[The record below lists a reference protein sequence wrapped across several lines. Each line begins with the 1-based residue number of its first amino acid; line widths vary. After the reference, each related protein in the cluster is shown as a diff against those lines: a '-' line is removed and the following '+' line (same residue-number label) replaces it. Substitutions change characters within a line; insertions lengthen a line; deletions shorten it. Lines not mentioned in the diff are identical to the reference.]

1 MKILNIG
8 SLNID
13 YVYQVDH
20 MVAPG
25 ETLMAFKRD
34 VYCGGKGLNQSIAM
48 SRAGLQVNHAGC
60 IGAEGMMLT
69 DLLKENDVNV
79 DAVEVLME
87 STGHAIIQV
96 DASGQNCILL
106 YGGANRL
113 LTKEYI
119 DDVLKD
125 SGKDDILLLQNEVNN
140 LDYIIDSAYEK
151 GLQIILN
158 PSPYDSALDACDMTK
173 ISLFLLNEVEGKQMT
188 GYEEP
193 DDIES
198 LKGDEETDKVY
209 ADAAGLTVSEYYEMR
224 SLNKKNNTLTLK
236 FDGYIC
242 AKIASREYV
251 FKDTLYDKYY
261 ESYQK
266 AIDDSDLSKASTVL
280 MEIYDFYVRQLI
292 ENADIKIY

>member
-125 SGKDDILLLQNEVNN
+125 YGKDDILLLQNEVNN

-151 GLQIILN
+151 GLQIVLN

-193 DDIES
+193 DDILTKLS
-198 LKGDEETDKVY
+198 KIYPNAKVVLTLGENGSVYQYGGERY
-209 ADAAGLTVSEYYEMR
+209 AQKAYSVDAVDTTAAGDTF
-224 SLNKKNNTLTLK
+224 T
-236 FDGYIC
+236 GYF
-242 AKIASREYV
+242 IAGMVEGKSPKEC
-251 FKDTLYDKYY
+251 L
-261 ESYQK
+261 
-266 AIDDSDLSKASTVL
+266 DLAAKASSIAVT
-280 MEIYDFYVRQLI
+280 RQGAAPSI
-292 ENADIKIY
+292 PYRNEVM

>member
-125 SGKDDILLLQNEVNN
+125 YGKDDILLLQNEVNN
-140 LDYIIDSAYEK
+140 LDYIIDSAYGK

-193 DDIES
+193 DDILTKLS
-198 LKGDEETDKVY
+198 KIYPNAKVVLTLGENGSVYQYDGERY
-209 ADAAGLTVSEYYEMR
+209 AQKAYSVDAVDTTAAGDTF
-224 SLNKKNNTLTLK
+224 T
-236 FDGYIC
+236 GYF
-242 AKIASREYV
+242 IAGMVEGKSPKEC
-251 FKDTLYDKYY
+251 L
-261 ESYQK
+261 
-266 AIDDSDLSKASTVL
+266 DLAAKASSIAVT
-280 MEIYDFYVRQLI
+280 RQGAAPSI
-292 ENADIKIY
+292 PYRNEVMRVD

>member
-125 SGKDDILLLQNEVNN
+125 YGKDDILLLQNEVNN

-151 GLQIILN
+151 GLQIVLN

-193 DDIES
+193 DDILTKLSEIYPNA
-198 LKGDEETDKVY
+198 KVVLTLGENGSVYQYDGERY
-209 ADAAGLTVSEYYEMR
+209 AQKAYSVDAVDTTAAGDTF
-224 SLNKKNNTLTLK
+224 T
-236 FDGYIC
+236 GYF
-242 AKIASREYV
+242 IAGMVEGKSPKEC
-251 FKDTLYDKYY
+251 L
-261 ESYQK
+261 
-266 AIDDSDLSKASTVL
+266 DLAAKASSIAVT
-280 MEIYDFYVRQLI
+280 RQGAAPSI
-292 ENADIKIY
+292 PYRNEVM

>member
-119 DDVLKD
+119 DEVLKD
-125 SGKDDILLLQNEVNN
+125 YGKDDILLLQNEVNN

-151 GLQIILN
+151 GLQIVLN

-193 DDIES
+193 DDILTKLS
-198 LKGDEETDKVY
+198 KIYPNAKVVLTLGENGSVYQYGGERY
-209 ADAAGLTVSEYYEMR
+209 AQKAYSVDAVDTTAAGDTF
-224 SLNKKNNTLTLK
+224 T
-236 FDGYIC
+236 GYF
-242 AKIASREYV
+242 IAGMVEGKSPKEC
-251 FKDTLYDKYY
+251 L
-261 ESYQK
+261 
-266 AIDDSDLSKASTVL
+266 DLAAKASSIAVT
-280 MEIYDFYVRQLI
+280 RQGAAPSI
-292 ENADIKIY
+292 PYRKEVI

>member
-125 SGKDDILLLQNEVNN
+125 YGKDDILLLQNEVNN

-193 DDIES
+193 DDILTKLSEIYPNA
-198 LKGDEETDKVY
+198 KVVLTLGENGSVYQYDGERY
-209 ADAAGLTVSEYYEMR
+209 AQKAYSVDAVDTTAAGDTF
-224 SLNKKNNTLTLK
+224 T
-236 FDGYIC
+236 GYF
-242 AKIASREYV
+242 IAGMVEGKSPKEC
-251 FKDTLYDKYY
+251 L
-261 ESYQK
+261 
-266 AIDDSDLSKASTVL
+266 DLAAKASSIAVT
-280 MEIYDFYVRQLI
+280 RQGAAPSI
-292 ENADIKIY
+292 PYRNEVM

>member
-96 DASGQNCILL
+96 DTTGQNCILL
-106 YGGANRL
+106 YGGSNRL

-125 SGKDDILLLQNEVNN
+125 YGENDILLLQNEVNN

-151 GLQIILN
+151 KMKIILN

-188 GYEEP
+188 GYVEP
-193 DDIES
+193 DDILTKLSEIYPNAEVVLTLGENGS
-198 LKGDEETDKVY
+198 VY
-209 ADAAGLTVSEYYEMR
+209 QYGGERYAQKAYSVDAVDTTAAGDTF
-224 SLNKKNNTLTLK
+224 T
-236 FDGYIC
+236 GYF
-242 AKIASREYV
+242 IAGMVEGKSPKEC
-251 FKDTLYDKYY
+251 L
-261 ESYQK
+261 
-266 AIDDSDLSKASTVL
+266 DLAAKASSIAVT
-280 MEIYDFYVRQLI
+280 RQGAAPSI
-292 ENADIKIY
+292 PYRKEVI

>member
-106 YGGANRL
+106 YGGANQL

-125 SGKDDILLLQNEVNN
+125 YGKDDILLLQNEVNN
-140 LDYIIDSAYEK
+140 LDYIIDFAYEK
-151 GLQIILN
+151 GLQIVLN

-193 DDIES
+193 DDILTKLS
-198 LKGDEETDKVY
+198 KIYPNAKVVLTLGENGSVYQYDGERY
-209 ADAAGLTVSEYYEMR
+209 AQKAYSVDAVDTTAAGDTF
-224 SLNKKNNTLTLK
+224 T
-236 FDGYIC
+236 GYF
-242 AKIASREYV
+242 IAGMVEGKSPKEC
-251 FKDTLYDKYY
+251 L
-261 ESYQK
+261 
-266 AIDDSDLSKASTVL
+266 DLAAKASSIAVT
-280 MEIYDFYVRQLI
+280 RQGAAPSI
-292 ENADIKIY
+292 PYRKEVI

>member
-125 SGKDDILLLQNEVNN
+125 YGKDDILLLQNEVNN

-151 GLQIILN
+151 GLQIVLN

-193 DDIES
+193 DDILTKLS
-198 LKGDEETDKVY
+198 KIYPNAKVVLTLGENGSVYQYGGERY
-209 ADAAGLTVSEYYEMR
+209 AQKAYSVDAVDTTAAGDTF
-224 SLNKKNNTLTLK
+224 T
-236 FDGYIC
+236 GYF
-242 AKIASREYV
+242 IAGMVEGKSPKEC
-251 FKDTLYDKYY
+251 L
-261 ESYQK
+261 
-266 AIDDSDLSKASTVL
+266 DLAAKASSIAVT
-280 MEIYDFYVRQLI
+280 RQGAAPSI
-292 ENADIKIY
+292 PYRKEVI

>member
-125 SGKDDILLLQNEVNN
+125 YGKDDILLLQNEVNN

-193 DDIES
+193 DDILTKLS
-198 LKGDEETDKVY
+198 KIYPNAKVVLTLGENGSVYQYDGERY
-209 ADAAGLTVSEYYEMR
+209 AQKAYSVDAVDTTAAGDTF
-224 SLNKKNNTLTLK
+224 T
-236 FDGYIC
+236 GYF
-242 AKIASREYV
+242 IAGMVEGKSPKEC
-251 FKDTLYDKYY
+251 L
-261 ESYQK
+261 
-266 AIDDSDLSKASTVL
+266 DLAAKASSIAVT
-280 MEIYDFYVRQLI
+280 RQGAAPSI
-292 ENADIKIY
+292 PYRNEVM

>member
-125 SGKDDILLLQNEVNN
+125 YGKDDILLLQNEVNN

-193 DDIES
+193 DDILTKLS
-198 LKGDEETDKVY
+198 KIYPNAKVVLTLGENGSVYQYGGERY
-209 ADAAGLTVSEYYEMR
+209 AQKAYSVDAVDTTAAGDTF
-224 SLNKKNNTLTLK
+224 T
-236 FDGYIC
+236 GYF
-242 AKIASREYV
+242 IAGMVEGKSPKEC
-251 FKDTLYDKYY
+251 L
-261 ESYQK
+261 
-266 AIDDSDLSKASTVL
+266 DLAAKASSIAVT
-280 MEIYDFYVRQLI
+280 RQGAAPSI
-292 ENADIKIY
+292 PYRKEVI

>member
-125 SGKDDILLLQNEVNN
+125 YGKDDILLLQNEVNN
-140 LDYIIDSAYEK
+140 LDFIIDSAYEK
-151 GLQIILN
+151 GLQIVLN

-193 DDIES
+193 DDILTKLS
-198 LKGDEETDKVY
+198 KIYPNAKVVLTLGENGSVYQYEGKRY
-209 ADAAGLTVSEYYEMR
+209 AQKAYSVDAVDTTAAGDTF
-224 SLNKKNNTLTLK
+224 T
-236 FDGYIC
+236 GYF
-242 AKIASREYV
+242 IAGMVEGKSPKEC
-251 FKDTLYDKYY
+251 L
-261 ESYQK
+261 
-266 AIDDSDLSKASTVL
+266 DLAAKASSIAVT
-280 MEIYDFYVRQLI
+280 RQGAAPSI
-292 ENADIKIY
+292 PYRKEVI

>member
-125 SGKDDILLLQNEVNN
+125 YGKDDILLLQNEVNN

-151 GLQIILN
+151 GLQIVLN

-188 GYEEP
+188 GYEKP
-193 DDIES
+193 DDILTKLS
-198 LKGDEETDKVY
+198 KIYPNAKVVLTLGENGSVYQYGGERY
-209 ADAAGLTVSEYYEMR
+209 AQKAYSVDAVDTTAAGDTF
-224 SLNKKNNTLTLK
+224 T
-236 FDGYIC
+236 GYF
-242 AKIASREYV
+242 IAGMVEGKSPKEC
-251 FKDTLYDKYY
+251 L
-261 ESYQK
+261 
-266 AIDDSDLSKASTVL
+266 DLAAKASSIAVT
-280 MEIYDFYVRQLI
+280 RQGAAPSI
-292 ENADIKIY
+292 PYRKEVI

>member
-1 MKILNIG
+1 
-8 SLNID
+8 
-13 YVYQVDH
+13 

-125 SGKDDILLLQNEVNN
+125 YGKDDILLLQNEVNN

-151 GLQIILN
+151 GLQIVLN

-193 DDIES
+193 DDILTKLS
-198 LKGDEETDKVY
+198 KIYPNAKVVLTLGENGSVYQYDGERY
-209 ADAAGLTVSEYYEMR
+209 AQKAYSVDAVDTTAAGDTF
-224 SLNKKNNTLTLK
+224 T
-236 FDGYIC
+236 GYF
-242 AKIASREYV
+242 IAGMVEGKSPKEC
-251 FKDTLYDKYY
+251 L
-261 ESYQK
+261 
-266 AIDDSDLSKASTVL
+266 DLAAKASSIAVT
-280 MEIYDFYVRQLI
+280 RQGAAPSI
-292 ENADIKIY
+292 PYRNEVM

>member
-25 ETLMAFKRD
+25 ETLMASKRD

-96 DASGQNCILL
+96 DTTGQNCILL

-125 SGKDDILLLQNEVNN
+125 YGENDILLLQNEVNN

-151 GLQIILN
+151 KMKIILN

-188 GYEEP
+188 GYDKPE
-193 DDIES
+193 DILTQLSKIYPNAEVVLTLGENGS
-198 LKGDEETDKVY
+198 VY
-209 ADAAGLTVSEYYEMR
+209 QCEGKRYAQKAYSVDAIDTTAAGDTF
-224 SLNKKNNTLTLK
+224 T
-236 FDGYIC
+236 GYF
-242 AKIASREYV
+242 IAGMVEGKSPKEC
-251 FKDTLYDKYY
+251 L
-261 ESYQK
+261 
-266 AIDDSDLSKASTVL
+266 DLAAKASSIAVT
-280 MEIYDFYVRQLI
+280 RQGAAPSI
-292 ENADIKIY
+292 PYRNEVM

>member
-125 SGKDDILLLQNEVNN
+125 YGKDDILLLQNEVNN

-193 DDIES
+193 DDILTKLS
-198 LKGDEETDKVY
+198 KIYPNAKVVLTLGENGSIYQYDGKRY
-209 ADAAGLTVSEYYEMR
+209 AQKAYSVDAVDTTAAGDTF
-224 SLNKKNNTLTLK
+224 T
-236 FDGYIC
+236 GYF
-242 AKIASREYV
+242 IAGMVEGKSPKEC
-251 FKDTLYDKYY
+251 L
-261 ESYQK
+261 
-266 AIDDSDLSKASTVL
+266 DLAAKASSIAVT
-280 MEIYDFYVRQLI
+280 RQGAAPSI
-292 ENADIKIY
+292 PYRKEVI